1 MSPAQRNAL
10 HKPDPRLAPPRNGAG
25 DPMSESHDGRGSK
38 EVRTRTP
45 SAPGAA
51 PDPVEAREAAED
63 HALIRRAQAGEE
75 AAFEALVVR
84 HQQRAWR
91 VARNLVPTDEDAQD
105 LAQEAFVR
113 VFKSLASFD
122 FGHAFTTWLYR
133 IVTNLAID
141 HLRRRRP
148 STSTTRTED
157 DESDFDLVDTRVD
170 QPSDALESRE
180 LADEV
185 RATLAGLAPHFQ
197 SVLVLREMEGLPCN
211 EIAHIVGATHVTVRW
226 RLHRGRKLFQ
236 EEWERR
242 ARLREGGGD
251 RRAVEDRR
259 ATSSGHADADEFE
272 GDLDEGFER

>member
-1 MSPAQRNAL
+1 MS
-10 HKPDPRLAPPRNGAG
+10 H
-25 DPMSESHDGRGSK
+25 SSDGRGPK
-38 EVRTRTP
+38 AN
-45 SAPGAA
+45 SAGGKSRPGGQT
-51 PDPVEAREAAED
+51 DTVELAEMAED
-63 HALIRRAQAGEE
+63 HALIRRAQKGEE
-75 AAFEALVVR
+75 AAFEALVHR

-113 VFKSLASFD
+113 VFKSLSAFD

-148 STSTTRTED
+148 ATSTARNDE
-157 DESDFDLVDTRVD
+157 DESDLELVDTRVAH
-170 QPSDALESRE
+170 PSEGLETRE

-185 RATLAGLAPHFQ
+185 RATLSGLAPHFQ

-251 RRAVEDRR
+251 RRVDDQW
-259 ATSSGHADADEFE
+259 TPGSADGDVGE
-272 GDLDEGFER
+272 GYEQ